1 MKKLF
6 PFIIFSFLIGCQSN
20 TNSKNEELEDF
31 FKPMVQEELT
41 YISKNMEGIRNDKGK
56 DWYTGD
62 SIFYS
67 TWKKGAQEELEGNHK
82 KAIDYYNKALKVK
95 RYEISSY
102 EVKLSLGRAY
112 MQLDENEKARQMLTE
127 FKKEAQ
133 KELSG
138 EEIEWGLTEEA
149 KESLT
154 RDIEDC
160 DYLLSLIEQ
169 EKTATP

>member
-1 MKKLF
+1 
-6 PFIIFSFLIGCQSN
+6 
-20 TNSKNEELEDF
+20 
-31 FKPMVQEELT
+31 
-41 YISKNMEGIRNDKGK
+41 
-56 DWYTGD
+56 
-62 SIFYS
+62 
-67 TWKKGAQEELEGNHK
+67 
-82 KAIDYYNKALKVK
+82 
-95 RYEISSY
+95 
-102 EVKLSLGRAY
+102 